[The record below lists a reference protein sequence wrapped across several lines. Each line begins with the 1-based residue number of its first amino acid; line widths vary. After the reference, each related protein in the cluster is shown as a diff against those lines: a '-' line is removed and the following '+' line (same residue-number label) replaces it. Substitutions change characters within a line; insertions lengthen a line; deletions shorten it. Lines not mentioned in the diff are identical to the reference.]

1 MSRLQF
7 SMLLLAVV
15 LCITGLGLL
24 AEQVNSVYS
33 SQSQRQSDTAVITAA
48 SKLVHLNQ
56 EQLVDQLES
65 VSQDLA
71 LRRATWLD
79 DERLI
84 IDLKI
89 PASAQ
94 STSLIYQEIFR
105 WLQFCFNETDNVA
118 RLQLRII
125 VEDVWMKK
133 KYVLLAMDANR
144 DVVDTDVLTE
154 LKTGLDDLSQR
165 TETLLR
171 MTYTP
176 LWVQIFD
183 RDV

>member
-1 MSRLQF
+1 MSRLRF
-7 SMLLLAVV
+7 TILLLLAIV
-15 LCITGLGLL
+15 LSVTSLGLL
-24 AEQVNSVYS
+24 AEQTYPVFN
-33 SQSQRQSDTAVITAA
+33 SQSESNIAVITAA
-48 SKLVHLNQ
+48 SKHVHLTQ

-65 VSQDLA
+65 VSHDLT
-71 LRRATWLD
+71 LRRAKWSD
-79 DERLI
+79 DERLV
-84 IDLKI
+84 IDLKV
-89 PASAQ
+89 ASSAQ
-94 STSLIYQEIFR
+94 STSPIYQEIYR

-144 DVVDTDVLTE
+144 DVVDAEVLSE
-154 LKTGLDDLSQR
+154 LKMGIDDLSKR

-176 LWVQIFD
+176 LWVQIFE
-183 RDV
+183 REV